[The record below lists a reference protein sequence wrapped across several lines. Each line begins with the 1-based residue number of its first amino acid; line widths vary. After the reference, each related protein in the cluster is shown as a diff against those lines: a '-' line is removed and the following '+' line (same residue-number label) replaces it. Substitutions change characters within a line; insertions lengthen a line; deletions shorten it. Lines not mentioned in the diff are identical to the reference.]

1 MWFLC
6 CRITENVGNNSGF
19 LKSNKGLLWTPEL
32 ECSFFKFIS
41 YISQRESDK
50 YIQLARISWLCI
62 PIQTIDFPT
71 TLSWLPIMLLQPWR
85 DLFSDCLKQRSR
97 MLWLSRLAVDPVG
110 RTKVYSVYMEKN
122 LATLGGWPY
131 HQKGVTR
138 LGGSPFQP
146 SQLFV
151 SPVNCS
157 PRNVWNVGSTRVV
170 QLFYP
175 KQLFSILATGPNIQ
189 RKKHTAAWE
198 TSTELKYKNIP
209 CTTTSGL
216 LSVECLRFR
225 GSISPRAIKFCLE
238 TNQKSVFP
246 ASIVTITWL

>member
-1 MWFLC
+1 
-6 CRITENVGNNSGF
+6 
-19 LKSNKGLLWTPEL
+19 
-32 ECSFFKFIS
+32 
-41 YISQRESDK
+41 
-50 YIQLARISWLCI
+50 
-62 PIQTIDFPT
+62 
-71 TLSWLPIMLLQPWR
+71 MLLQPWR
-85 DLFSDCLKQRSR
+85 DLFSDCLKQRLR

-110 RTKVYSVYMEKN
+110 RAKVYSVYMEKN
-122 LATLGGWPY
+122 LAA
-131 HQKGVTR
+131 

-151 SPVNCS
+151 SPLNCS
-157 PRNVWNVGSTRVV
+157 PRNVWNVGTTRVV
-170 QLFYP
+170 QLFYL

-246 ASIVTITWL
+246 ASTVTISWL